1 MISIAILLLKP
12 VTQLLRDHGRRAALE
27 RARPCFE
34 RAISFHKTNRRP
46 GSKIPELDNLK
57 QERLA
62 LFTRPDDASAILREY
77 EEIAVTHVIGMVN
90 FGGVA
95 MAEVRRTMELMSAKV
110 FPSSSKRLLVI
121 RTGSVSK
128 NSSLTGK

>member
-1 MISIAILLLKP
+1 
-12 VTQLLRDHGRRAALE
+12 
-27 RARPCFE
+27 
-34 RAISFHKTNRRP
+34 
-46 GSKIPELDNLK
+46 
-57 QERLA
+57 LA